1 MKKRLLIENDI
12 NKLDDFQKILLL
24 NKGKLSYDDVEFKNS
39 EGVDFGNII
48 EVTQSGLIFNFDD
61 LEQFL
66 KFFFPNEYVGGD
78 EGEWDARNYDL
89 MYYNSYDW
97 SSECWDRSSD
107 DWREGYTLGYLCTN
121 AIVKLKELI
130 GIIAP
135 SGLKNFSEDGTNIVG
150 EADEITKI
158 LSAYF
163 KDIDDEI
170 DSVLCDAKDTHL
182 RNVFPSYIED
192 KYCDSLK
199 PFGIE
204 NWGGKIQTCF
214 RTYFLS
220 WGNLIQMFLY
230 DGDFSENALD
240 TMFKYLK
247 NFRGHPPSYYE
258 LEYEIFDSSEFEKL
272 SCDGFVEI
280 IDGYI
285 EDAMKNSHPEYIET
299 MDKLNSLNLFNP
311 KKVPG
316 TVNTFIKVK
325 TVDIETLLA
334 KYVVGEG
341 LWQFNA
347 KYGVSPVDE
356 VISIA
361 TQPGLFNPTEFR
373 VDPKPNQL

>member
-39 EGVDFGNII
+39 EGVDFGDII
-48 EVTQSGLIFNFDD
+48 EVTQSGLIFNFVD

-66 KFFFPNEYVGGD
+66 KFFFPNEYTEGD
-78 EGEWDARNYDL
+78 EGEWDARYYDL

-97 SSECWDRSSD
+97 SSECWDRRSD

-135 SGLKNFSEDGTNIVG
+135 SGLKNFSEDGTKIVG
-150 EADEITKI
+150 GEDEITKI
-158 LSAYF
+158 LSVYF
-163 KDIDDEI
+163 KDIDNQI

-182 RNVFPSYIED
+182 RNVGPSYIED

-204 NWGGKIQTCF
+204 NWGSKTKTCF

-247 NFRGHPPSYYE
+247 NFRGHAPSYYE

-272 SCDGFVEI
+272 SCDEFVEI

-285 EDAMKNSHPEYIET
+285 EDVMENSHPEYIET

-316 TVNTFIKVK
+316 TENTFIKVK

-341 LWQFNA
+341 MWQFNA

-361 TQPGLFNPTEFR
+361 TQPGLFDPTEFR